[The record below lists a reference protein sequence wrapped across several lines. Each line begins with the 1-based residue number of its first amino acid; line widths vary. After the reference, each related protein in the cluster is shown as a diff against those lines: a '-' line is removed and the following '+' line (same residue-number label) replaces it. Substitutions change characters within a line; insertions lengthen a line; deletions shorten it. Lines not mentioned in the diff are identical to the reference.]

1 MGAIVLA
8 FVSATFVLAG
18 FVKGVVGVGLP
29 TIAMGL
35 LAAVMTPAQAAAL
48 LTVPSFITNVW
59 QAAGSQLVPLLRRMW
74 PMLTGICVGTWAMRA
89 WAGAGL
95 LTAADGV
102 YASIGLGAVLVLYA
116 VLGLIAVRFVV
127 PARLEPWLS

>member
-1 MGAIVLA
+1 MSAIVVA
-8 FVSATFVLAG
+8 FVFAIFVLAG

-35 LAAVMTPAQAAAL
+35 LATVMTPAQAAAL

-59 QAAGSQLVPLLRRMW
+59 QAVGPQFVPLLRRLW
-74 PMLTGICVGTWAMRA
+74 PMLLGICAGTWAMRA
-89 WAGAGL
+89 WGGAGL

-102 YASIGLGAVLVLYA
+102 YASIGLGAVLVIYG
-116 VLGLIAVRFVV
+116 VLGLTAVRFVV
-127 PARLEPWLS
+127 PARL